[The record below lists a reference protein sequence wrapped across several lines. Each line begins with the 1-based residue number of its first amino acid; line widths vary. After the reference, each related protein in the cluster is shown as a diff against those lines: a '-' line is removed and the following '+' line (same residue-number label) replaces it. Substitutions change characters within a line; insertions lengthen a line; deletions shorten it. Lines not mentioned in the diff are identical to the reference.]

1 MVNIRYMAETVRS
14 EVENLLAEMRA
25 KADTLEEIRATV
37 FIQARVRDHLFPEV
51 PQSLLKPMARAVL
64 LGAWVEHDA
73 RQRGYIG
80 L

>member
-1 MVNIRYMAETVRS
+1 MAETVRS

-25 KADTLEEIRATV
+25 KAETLDEIRATV

-51 PQSLLKPMARAVL
+51 PESLLKPMARSAL
-64 LGAWVEHDA
+64 LGAWIEHDA
-73 RQRGYIG
+73 RTRGYLG